1 MIGIDVSKHN
11 GAVDFNKVKSDGYDF
26 VIIRAGYGKSNKD
39 TKFDDNIRKALN
51 AGLKVGAYWFIYA
64 KTSNDILGNVKM
76 AHAVLNNWKD
86 KLEMGVW
93 ADYEYDSDRYVERQ
107 LSIQERTAW
116 VKAFIEGMKGNGY
129 DCGLYANPDYLDNKF
144 GNLKAYKLWI
154 ARYTED
160 AEKVK
165 NYNPYM
171 WQFTSYGKVDG
182 IKGNVDISRIFE
194 TVEEPIHD
202 PKCYGTVTTKGSN
215 LMLRNEPS
223 TKGTILEKIPN
234 GKQVEIINRPTEGWY
249 FIRYNDKQGY
259 AFSKYIKE

>member
-11 GAVDFNKVKSDGYDF
+11 GSIDFNKVKSDGYDF
-26 VIIRAGYGKSNKD
+26 VIIRAGYGKSNRD
-39 TKFDDNIRKALN
+39 SKFDENIRKALN

-93 ADYEYDSDRYVERQ
+93 ADYEYDSDKYVGRQ
-107 LSIQERTAW
+107 LSVQERTAW
-116 VKAFIEGMKGNGY
+116 VKAFIEGIKNNGY

-171 WQFTSYGKVDG
+171 WQYTSYGKVDG
-182 IKGNVDISRIFE
+182 IKGNVDINKLFE
-194 TVEEPIHD
+194 TVEDH
-202 PKCYGTVTTKGSN
+202 KCYGIVTTNGSN
-215 LMLRNEPS
+215 LMLRNEPN
-223 TKGTILEKIPN
+223 TKGTILAKIPN
-234 GKQVEIINRPTEGWY
+234 GSKIEIINKPTDGWFFVSY
-249 FIRYNDKQGY
+249 KDKQGY